1 MAFYELYCEQR
12 LRLYRTR
19 EWTSREMTNLEWRAY
34 SYDPPFCSREHSNRH
49 RGIPFVHLHLNTVTL
64 RELSHY
70 QGLLIQMKTDFLA
83 ILLLDDIVAIIDAHQ
98 FSLDHLGLREAAHP
112 SLLSRRLGQPE
123 AQQHSTRQ
131 DTGDFGNR
139 EHARLLG

>member
-1 MAFYELYCEQR
+1 MTE
-12 LRLYRTR
+12 R
-19 EWTSREMTNLEWRAY
+19 EWQATSIAQ
-34 SYDPPFCSREHSNRH
+34 SSCSREHSNRH
-49 RGIPFVHLHLNTVTL
+49 RGILFVHLHLNTVTL

-83 ILLLDDIVAIIDAHQ
+83 ILLLDDIVTIIDAHQ

-112 SLLSRRLGQPE
+112 SILGRSLGQPE

-131 DTGDFGNR
+131 DTDAFGDR
-139 EHARLLG
+139 EHEGLLG